1 MPQHLACQ
9 LIALSCSE
17 QREHGL
23 NNMLVLM
30 DSPNTQFQV
39 KLRQQEKGSSL
50 IQAPSTQGSQFEKA
64 STVYG
69 VILDTTLD
77 ASSK

>member
-1 MPQHLACQ
+1 
-9 LIALSCSE
+9 
-17 QREHGL
+17 
-23 NNMLVLM
+23 MLVLM

-50 IQAPSTQGSQFEKA
+50 IQVPSTQFEKA
-64 STVYG
+64 STVCG